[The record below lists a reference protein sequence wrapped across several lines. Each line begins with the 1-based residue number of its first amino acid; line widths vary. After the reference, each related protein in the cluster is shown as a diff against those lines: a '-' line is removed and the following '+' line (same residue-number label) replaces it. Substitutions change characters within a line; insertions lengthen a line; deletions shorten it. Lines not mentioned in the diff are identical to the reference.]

1 MSEHHNH
8 SHGQGEEGITPV
20 VSEYLQGIYNL
31 EMEGEP
37 AHAAALARKF
47 GKSRAN
53 VSALLERMR
62 KLGLV
67 GGAARGDVELTTEGR
82 KQAEMA
88 LRRHR
93 LAERYLVDA
102 LGLDWITAHEE
113 AHHFE
118 QAITPVLEEAI
129 LAKLGNVT
137 TCPHG
142 NPIPGQ
148 VKDAAEYLRDLGGVR
163 LVDAPVGRQLEV
175 ICVTEVVEDETATL
189 RYVGEKG
196 LRPGRRFSIEERS
209 PDGEALQL
217 QVDGGRTASVSKSLA
232 SLIWVRAA

>member
-1 MSEHHNH
+1 MSHEHGHDE
-8 SHGQGEEGITPV
+8 SGITPV
-20 VSEYLQGIYNL
+20 VSEYLQAIYNL

-62 KLGLV
+62 KARLV
-67 GGAARGDVELTTEGR
+67 SSAGRGDIELTADGR
-82 KQAEMA
+82 RQAELA

-118 QAITPVLEEAI
+118 LALTPVVEEAI
-129 LAKLGNVT
+129 LKQLGNPT

-148 VKDAAEYLRDLGGVR
+148 VPDAAEYLRDLGGVR
-163 LVDAPVGRQLEV
+163 LSDAPLGRPLEV

-196 LRPGRRFSIEERS
+196 LRPGRRFTLEERS
-209 PDGEALQL
+209 PDKAALQL
-217 QVDGGRTASVSKSLA
+217 QIDGGRTASVSNSLA
-232 SLIWVRAA
+232 QLIWVRAA

>member
-1 MSEHHNH
+1 MHHP
-8 SHGQGEEGITPV
+8 GDDAITPV
-20 VSEYLQGIYNL
+20 ISEYLQAVYNL

-37 AHAAALARKF
+37 AHGAALARKL
-47 GKSRAN
+47 GVSRAN
-53 VSALLERMR
+53 VSATLTRMT

-67 GGAARGDVELTTEGR
+67 DGGGRGDVDLTAEGR
-82 KQAEMA
+82 RQAEAA

-118 QAITPVLEEAI
+118 LGITPVVEAAI
-129 LAKLGNVT
+129 LAQLGNPT

-148 VKDAAEYLRDLGGVR
+148 VPDAASYLREQGGMR
-163 LVDAPVGRQLEV
+163 LSEAPSDTPLDV
-175 ICVTEVVEDETATL
+175 ICVSEVVEDETALL

-196 LRPGRRFSIEERS
+196 LRPGRRFRVLDRS
-209 PDGEALQL
+209 PDGAALQL
-217 QVDGGRTASVSKSLA
+217 EILDGRVAAVSADLA
-232 SLIWVRAA
+232 ALIWVRAA

>member
-1 MSEHHNH
+1 MAEHHH
-8 SHGQGEEGITPV
+8 EHADEGITPV

-62 KLGLV
+62 KQGLV
-67 GGAARGDVELTTEGR
+67 GGAARGDVELTPEGR
-82 KQAEMA
+82 RQAERA

-118 QAITPVLEEAI
+118 LALTPVLEEAI

-148 VKDAAEYLRDLGGVR
+148 VPDAAAYLRDLGGVK
-163 LVDAPVGRQLEV
+163 LADAPIGQPLEV

-196 LRPGRRFSIEERS
+196 LRPGRRFTMQDRS
-209 PDGEALQL
+209 PDGGAMNVQI
-217 QVDGGRTASVSKSLA
+217 DGGRSASISKSLA
-232 SLIWVRAA
+232 SLIWVRAT

>member
-1 MSEHHNH
+1 MAEHENH
-8 SHGQGEEGITPV
+8 HDEGAGITPV
-20 VSEYLQGIYNL
+20 VSEYLQAIYNL
-31 EMEGEP
+31 EMESEP
-37 AHAAALARKF
+37 SHAAALARKF

-62 KLGLV
+62 RSGLV
-67 GGAARGDVELTTEGR
+67 SGAGRGDIELTHDGR
-82 KQAEMA
+82 HQAEMA
-88 LRRHR
+88 LRKHR

-118 QAITPVLEEAI
+118 LGLTPIVEEAI
-129 LAKLGNVT
+129 LKQLDNPT

-148 VKDAAEYLRDLGGVR
+148 VPDAAAYLRDLGGVR
-163 LVDAPVGRQLEV
+163 LSDAPAGQAMEV

-196 LRPGRRFSIEERS
+196 LRPGRRFTVEERS
-209 PDGEALQL
+209 PDRAALQL
-217 QVDGGRTASVSKSLA
+217 QVEGGRTATVS
-232 SLIWVRAA
+232 

>member
-1 MSEHHNH
+1 MVHEH
-8 SHGQGEEGITPV
+8 EEAGVTPV
-20 VSEYLQGIYNL
+20 VSEYLQAIYNL

-53 VSALLERMR
+53 VSSLLERMR
-62 KLGLV
+62 KAGLV
-67 GGAARGDVELTTEGR
+67 SNEGRGDIELTADGR
-82 KQAEMA
+82 RQAELA

-118 QAITPVLEEAI
+118 LGMTPIVEAAI
-129 LAKLGNVT
+129 LKQLGNPT

-142 NPIPGQ
+142 NPIPGKGESA
-148 VKDAAEYLRDLGGVR
+148 VAGAVRLASVPEGESISVVRVSEDAENEPELLEYLQRHGLVPGGQFKVKGVQPWNG
-163 LVDAPVGRQLEV
+163 LLLLE
-175 ICVTEVVEDETATL
+175 
-189 RYVGEKG
+189 R
-196 LRPGRRFSIEERS
+196 
-209 PDGEALQL
+209 DGEEVPLGVAAAQ
-217 QVDGGRTASVSKSLA
+217 K
-232 SLIWVRAA
+232 IWVRRQSA

>member
-1 MSEHHNH
+1 MDSDP
-8 SHGQGEEGITPV
+8 HGHDEGVTTKI
-20 VSEYLQGIYNL
+20 SEYLQLIYNL

-37 AHAAALARKF
+37 AHGAALARKV
-47 GKSRAN
+47 GKTRAN
-53 VSALLERMR
+53 ISAIVDRMT
-62 KLGLV
+62 KLGL
-67 GGAARGDVELTTEGR
+67 AAGRGRGDIVLTERGR
-82 KQAEMA
+82 QEAETA

-118 QAITPVLEEAI
+118 LALTPIVEQAIL
-129 LAKLGNVT
+129 KQLGNPT

-148 VKDAAEYLRDLGGVR
+148 VPDAAAYLRDLGGVR
-163 LVDAPVGRQLEV
+163 LSEAPVGTSMEV

-196 LRPGRRFSIEERS
+196 LRPGRAFRIVERS
-209 PDGEALQL
+209 PDAQALQL
-217 QVDGGRTASVSKSLA
+217 DIEGGRPAAVSADLA
-232 SLIWVRAA
+232 SLIWVRTA

>member
-1 MSEHHNH
+1 MAEHTH
-8 SHGQGEEGITPV
+8 HGHDDGVTPV

-67 GGAARGDVELTTEGR
+67 GGAARGDVELTPDGR
-82 KQAEMA
+82 RQAEKA

-118 QAITPVLEEAI
+118 VALTPVLEAAI
-129 LAKLGNVT
+129 LARLGDVT

-163 LVDAPVGRQLEV
+163 LSDAPVRTPLEV

-209 PDGEALQL
+209 PDGAAMQL
-217 QVDGGRTASVSKSLA
+217 AVDDGRTASVSKSLA
-232 SLIWVRAA
+232 TLIWVRAA

>member
-1 MSEHHNH
+1 MA
-8 SHGQGEEGITPV
+8 EEELTPV

-62 KLGLV
+62 KQGLV
-67 GGAARGDVELTTEGR
+67 GEAARGDVELTPEGR
-82 KQAEMA
+82 RQAERA

-118 QAITPVLEEAI
+118 LALTPVLEEAI

-148 VKDAAEYLRDLGGVR
+148 VPDAAEYLRDLGGVK
-163 LVDAPVGRQLEV
+163 LVDAPVGQPLEV

-196 LRPGRRFSIEERS
+196 LRPGRRFTVEDRS
-209 PDGEALQL
+209 PDGAAMNVQI
-217 QVDGGRTASVSKSLA
+217 DGGRTASISKSLA

>member
-1 MSEHHNH
+1 MSTSMEI
-8 SHGQGEEGITPV
+8 SPV
-20 VSEYLQGIYNL
+20 VSEYLQTVYNL

-37 AHAAALARKF
+37 AHGAALARHL
-47 GKSRAN
+47 GVTRAN
-53 VSALLERMR
+53 VSATLQRMR
-62 KLGLV
+62 DGGLV
-67 GGAARGDVELTTEGR
+67 DGGGRGDVHLTGEGR
-82 KQAEMA
+82 RQAEHA

-93 LAERYLVDA
+93 LSERYLVEA

-118 QAITPVLEEAI
+118 LGMTSLLEAAIVE
-129 LAKLGNVT
+129 KLGNPT

-148 VKDAAEYLRDLGGVR
+148 VADAASYLREQRAVR
-163 LVDAPVGRQLEV
+163 LSQAPLEAPLEV
-175 ICVTEVVEDETATL
+175 VCISEVVEDESQLL

-196 LRPGRRFSIEERS
+196 LRPGRRFRIAGRS
-209 PDGEALQL
+209 PDQGVLELQI
-217 QVDGGRTASVSKSLA
+217 DGGRTAAVSGELA